1 MSRENVK
8 KFYELVANDN
18 ELGKSLNALDK
29 EVQIKTSD
37 FAKLKDIVEE
47 KIIPLAKKRGLDFSA
62 DELLEYANKK
72 YMELRDEDLLDV
84 SGGFSPRNTA
94 IGLASVLFL
103 SLGTAATIN
112 LLPSTSDQSQSIS
125 STVSNPEE
133 ENYQSTQVKNNL
145 SDEESLD
152 NKSENDS
159 EISNDFEIATESTNT
174 QTDDDS
180 AKQLN
185 TNNVDDKDE
194 TAVDVTEGSSI
205 REGSSEA
212 SRSTTTTHTMSDTD
226 FAIPA
231 ASASG
236 STMFVAGGADSV
248 EDINETADTIAEKV
262 AEAVN
267 THIHKI
273 FEDRTGYNG
282 SPVELSSDALS
293 EKAMEIGAAVADEI
307 APSASDIG
315 FISSNPYD
323 NGKITITVTS
333 SDDSSSS
340 SREIDVHSILQ
351 EHNANVKKAR
361 LDNLKTKLA
370 KRLSSRKH
378 YDGDID
384 CDSFFSA
391 CLKKSTQSY
400 LLDKYNITSSTSEH
414 EVSKLNIDTSTMDA
428 IYDDLQTGSAFII
441 DSSYRSLASV
451 YQTDDSVIVIDKL
464 NSDNNLVAVTVLVNT
479 ASGIQSK
486 TLERSITNADAQ
498 KIVDGLRDVFDIQAE
513 GSVSYTQ
520 FGRVGIFGN
529 TATSQAKHLLET
541 LNKISSFDQVK
552 EEDVAGLKADIEY
565 LAGQIKVDD
574 SGNHY
579 FSGRFKSG
587 SGIGEEGFKRI
598 LQFNDMIN

>member
-133 ENYQSTQVKNNL
+133 ENYQSTQVKNNS

-159 EISNDFEIATESTNT
+159 EISNDFETATESTNA
-174 QTDDDS
+174 QTDDAS
-180 AKQLN
+180 ANQLN

-194 TAVDVTEGSSI
+194 TAVDVTEGSST

-273 FEDRTGYNG
+273 FEDRTGYKG
-282 SPVELSSDALS
+282 TPVELSFDALS
-293 EKAMEIGAAVADEI
+293 DKAMEIGTAVADEF
-307 APSASDIG
+307 APSTTDIS
-315 FISSNPYD
+315 FIESIPYAD
-323 NGKITITVTS
+323 GKITINLKS
-333 SDDSSSS
+333 SDGSSGT

-351 EHNANVKKAR
+351 EYNANVKKAR

-391 CLKKSTQSY
+391 CLKKSMESFI
-400 LLDKYNITSSTSEH
+400 LNKYKLAPSASEH
-414 EVSKLNIDTSTMDA
+414 EVSKLDIDTRTMDS
-428 IYDDLQTGSAFII
+428 IYEDLNSTSATII
-441 DSSYRSLASV
+441 EASFHSLASV
-451 YQTDDSVIVIDKL
+451 YQTEDSVIVIDKL
-464 NSDNNLVAVTVLVNT
+464 NTKNLAAVTVLVNT

-552 EEDVAGLKADIEY
+552 EEDVAGLKADIEH